1 MDTVFLYFDYGSTK
15 QSGIEERGDRA
26 MEQTEKE
33 TFFQEVQDAELV
45 LVGIGSEFSV
55 KQADRESLLCAY
67 NRLASLL
74 QGKNYFLLT
83 INTDDLIF
91 ESDLEKGRMV
101 APCGSEKTGN
111 VVTNE
116 NYDESWYLPQWQKYR
131 MWLQGTV
138 NRRLCILELGVG
150 MEYPTVIRF
159 AFEKV
164 AYLNQKGVMYR
175 VHEKLA
181 FLTPEMKDRGIPVSE
196 NAVSFVSSLQ
206 L

>member
-1 MDTVFLYFDYGSTK
+1 
-15 QSGIEERGDRA
+15 

-116 NYDESWYLPQWQKYR
+116 NYDESWYLPQ
-131 MWLQGTV
+131 
-138 NRRLCILELGVG
+138 
-150 MEYPTVIRF
+150 
-159 AFEKV
+159 
-164 AYLNQKGVMYR
+164 
-175 VHEKLA
+175 
-181 FLTPEMKDRGIPVSE
+181 
-196 NAVSFVSSLQ
+196 
-206 L
+206 